1 MTAGGHFER
10 VAVVYESLRTTDE
23 APVRRIGL
31 FLPDRPVTGLDIG
44 CGTGRYTRL
53 LRGLLPEGSRLAASD
68 VSAAM
73 LSQLKAGNHGHA
85 SGVVPLLSA
94 AEELPWRTASLDVVT
109 AFNCVHHF
117 DLGRFLT
124 AVARVLQ
131 PDGQLF
137 VYTRTPQQN
146 ARTIWGRYFP
156 GFTEHERRLHSEAE
170 FRDAVGRT
178 AGLTLVAAQTF
189 HHPRTS
195 TAGRL
200 RAQAEGRHY
209 STFSLYRPEELR
221 AAITTFVGGSRRGHP
236 PGGAADGQ
244 HGRSELPI
252 VNFILQTVTARDQGP
267 GMRDLDDRHPRHR
280 ARYGT
285 DPRPRPMGQGM
296 ELAGRR
302 RDGSTFPA
310 EISLS
315 SIDTDQGV
323 LATAAVRDVSDRL
336 EVQAERERLKTQAER
351 NRLERQL
358 LQSQRLESLGQLA
371 GGGAHDFNNLLGVI
385 SSYAAFVADE
395 VNRPAVTGLS
405 ESVPADIEQVQLAAQ
420 RAAGLTH
427 QLLAF
432 ARREVVQAT
441 VLNLNEIV
449 ASVLMLLRRTLG
461 EHVELVTELDPKLD
475 QVLADPGH
483 IEQILV
489 NLAINARDA
498 MPSGGRLTMRP
509 RTSRWTRRT
518 RSAALTCLLG
528 VA

>member
-1 MTAGGHFER
+1 VPEVTAGGHFER

-221 AAITTFVGGSRRGHP
+221 AAIPTFLARLPGPEVSWVDEHLLLIVGGSRRGHP

-244 HGRSELPI
+244 HGRSEY
-252 VNFILQTVTARDQGP
+252 R
-267 GMRDLDDRHPRHR
+267 
-280 ARYGT
+280 
-285 DPRPRPMGQGM
+285 
-296 ELAGRR
+296 
-302 RDGSTFPA
+302 
-310 EISLS
+310 
-315 SIDTDQGV
+315 
-323 LATAAVRDVSDRL
+323 
-336 EVQAERERLKTQAER
+336 
-351 NRLERQL
+351 
-358 LQSQRLESLGQLA
+358 
-371 GGGAHDFNNLLGVI
+371 
-385 SSYAAFVADE
+385 
-395 VNRPAVTGLS
+395 
-405 ESVPADIEQVQLAAQ
+405 
-420 RAAGLTH
+420 
-427 QLLAF
+427 
-432 ARREVVQAT
+432 
-441 VLNLNEIV
+441 
-449 ASVLMLLRRTLG
+449 
-461 EHVELVTELDPKLD
+461 
-475 QVLADPGH
+475 
-483 IEQILV
+483 
-489 NLAINARDA
+489 
-498 MPSGGRLTMRP
+498 
-509 RTSRWTRRT
+509 
-518 RSAALTCLLG
+518 
-528 VA
+528 